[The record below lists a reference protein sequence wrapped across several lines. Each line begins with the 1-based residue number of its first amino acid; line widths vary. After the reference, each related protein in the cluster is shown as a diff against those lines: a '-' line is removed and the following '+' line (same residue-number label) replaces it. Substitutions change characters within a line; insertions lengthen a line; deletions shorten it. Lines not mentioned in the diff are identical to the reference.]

1 MTRGFSDHLDAE
13 PLVKAAGLAPCT
25 SREGSLSIDSA
36 CLMTTN
42 LARDFAKKLLK
53 LFEKS
58 VSGRVLLENSVTNL
72 SVYFVAQIRTKM
84 NSLS

>member
-1 MTRGFSDHLDAE
+1 MSRYLSDLLDGL

-36 CLMTTN
+36 CMMTMN
-42 LARDFAKKLLK
+42 LAKEFAKKLLK

-58 VSGRVLLENSVTNL
+58 VSGCVLQNSVTN
-72 SVYFVAQIRTKM
+72 
-84 NSLS
+84 